1 MDEYRHPVS
10 GFFPNRDDAG
20 STLSTL
26 VERGLPRE
34 RLQIFET
41 DSAALASTPRAA
53 SNAVLKDV
61 IVDGTIDIPY
71 FGVLHG

>member
-1 MDEYRHPVS
+1 MDEDRHHVS
-10 GFFPNRDDAG
+10 GFFANRDDAG
-20 STLSTL
+20 SALSKL
-26 VERGLPRE
+26 VERGVPRE

-41 DSAALASTPRAA
+41 DSATPASTPRAA

-61 IVDGTIDIPY
+61 IVDGTIYIPY